1 MQPEHDDFQT
11 EKHLYSL
18 AQSEINMEPKQMMME
33 PIISQGGSCFNQGI
47 IGCPILVPCFST
59 SFQPLKEHLLMLG
72 GVLAHFESQHIPWKS
87 KTKQRMVFR
96 MIHIKDSLLPMGK
109 VWSLDSLGIVDV

>member
-18 AQSEINMEPKQMMME
+18 AQPEINMEPKQMMME

-47 IGCPILVPCFST
+47 IGCTPTNVPPYGKSLYKPFFNPFSEQCFFWLCGPYT
-59 SFQPLKEHLLMLG
+59 LG
-72 GVLAHFESQHIPWKS
+72 DIP
-87 KTKQRMVFR
+87 TR
-96 MIHIKDSLLPMGK
+96 SLRELTR
-109 VWSLDSLGIVDV
+109 SER